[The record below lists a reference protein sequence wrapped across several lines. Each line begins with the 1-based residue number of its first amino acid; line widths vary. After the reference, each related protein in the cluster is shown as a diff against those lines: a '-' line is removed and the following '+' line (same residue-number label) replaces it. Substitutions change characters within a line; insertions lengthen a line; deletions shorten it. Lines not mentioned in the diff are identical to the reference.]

1 MPSAGLEC
9 PIRRRRTVGPTL
21 SLLGADD
28 TAVTLSLLSA
38 DDTADKGIVNY
49 HTLRVRFRDRFPR
62 EGFREKVPHGHTALD
77 SWINPTHEQL
87 CHGNYHDRALVTVA

>member
-49 HTLRVRFRDRFPR
+49 HTLRVAAQAEKEDPTPR
-62 EGFREKVPHGHTALD
+62 ILHPPGHSLIFTSTFLYFFFQKKVQMPYGFGFRV
-77 SWINPTHEQL
+77 
-87 CHGNYHDRALVTVA
+87 